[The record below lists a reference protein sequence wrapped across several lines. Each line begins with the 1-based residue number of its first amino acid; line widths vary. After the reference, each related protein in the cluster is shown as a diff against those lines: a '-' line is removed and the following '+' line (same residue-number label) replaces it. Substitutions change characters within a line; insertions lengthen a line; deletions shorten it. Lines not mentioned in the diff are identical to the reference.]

1 MRVPRWMIIRQ
12 MQARKQRAAQPSS
25 QQETNSKS
33 PSLNDLQQMV
43 VKWQKTGDKE
53 LGNKILHRLKPIITN
68 AVIRNAGNPDPVLM
82 SRARLLVLK
91 SLKNYDPS
99 KGQLNTYVFN
109 VLQGI
114 KRYRFQFMS
123 GVHIP
128 ESARLQKQQLDQIS
142 LELEEQLG
150 RPPTVEE
157 LADKT
162 GWSAKRIQHLQ
173 QLSESLSASTLDS
186 FMETNPGGFQVQGPR
201 REGGVQDEI
210 WQEVVYQELDP
221 IDKKI
226 FEWTLGYK
234 GGKKLPNEEIAKRLK
249 LTPGA
254 ISQRK
259 KKIQQKLNELE
270 FSL

>member
-1 MRVPRWMIIRQ
+1 MILRQ
-12 MQARKQRAAQPSS
+12 MQVKQRM
-25 QQETNSKS
+25 QQEKTPQPAQDKS
-33 PSLNDLQQMV
+33 ISFNELQQMIL
-43 VKWQKTGDKE
+43 KWKKTHDKE
-53 LGNKILHRLKPIITN
+53 LGNKILQRLKPIITN

-82 SRARLLVLK
+82 SRARVLVLK

-99 KGQLNTYVFN
+99 KGQINTYVFN

-114 KRYRFQFMS
+114 KRYRFQFIS

-128 ESARLQKQQLDQIS
+128 ESARLQKQQLEQIE
-142 LELEEQLG
+142 LEMEEQLG
-150 RPPTVEE
+150 RPPTLDE

-162 GWSAKRIQHLQ
+162 GWSKKRIQHLQ
-173 QLSESLSASTLDS
+173 QLSESLSASTLDT

-201 REGGVQDEI
+201 RQEDVQGEI
-210 WQEVVYQELDP
+210 WKEIVYQDLDP
-221 IDKKI
+221 KDKKI
-226 FEWTLGYK
+226 FEWTIGYK
-234 GGKKLPNEEIAKRLK
+234 GSKKLPNEEIARRLK

-270 FSL
+270 FGL